1 MAEMEMSACTTG
13 VKAKEQAIEELRFK
27 KGVHSLLSLSG
38 VHIDIHP
45 LPFRDLSETNAS
57 PYRQSRPLTSR
68 EKLDCDQF
76 LDGRPIPLPWS
87 GPKIKEATSEALAD
101 TSVRPF

>member
-1 MAEMEMSACTTG
+1 MTLHVSLAGGIRWYGGDGNVCLHDWRDG

-27 KGVHSLLSLSG
+27 KG

-68 EKLDCDQF
+68 ESSIATSF
-76 LDGRPIPLPWS
+76 SMDGRFHCRGLGLKS
-87 GPKIKEATSEALAD
+87 RK
-101 TSVRPF
+101 